1 MKGYPKFLATRADY
15 EYVRENFPFSRWSK
29 SWRKLVDGRW
39 VWAET
44 GPVPD
49 GESGVIDAT
58 HRVAQ
63 GEGASLVQLER
74 VEDANA
80 PIFALGITV
89 EEVES
94 ALEAGA

>member
-1 MKGYPKFLATRADY
+1 MRGYPKFLATRADY
-15 EYVRENFPFSRWSK
+15 EYVRENFPFAQWGK
-29 SWRKLVDGRW
+29 DWRKLLTGRY

-44 GPVPD
+44 GPVPE

-80 PIFALGITV
+80 PIFMRGFTV
-89 EEVES
+89 EEVEA
-94 ALEAGA
+94 ALAEDA